1 MDFLFTMVLGFSGY
15 FVQELFAAELFF
27 AIGFV
32 ILLMLVGV
40 CYLVGA
46 VGDRWLTGWDKRAHS
61 RYRKLHLA
69 NPPLLRGP
77 GPSLR

>member
-1 MDFLFTMVLGFSGY
+1 VDFLFTIVLSLNGY

-32 ILLMLVGV
+32 ILLALVGV

-46 VGDRWLTGWDKRAHS
+46 VGDRCLTLREKRAHN
-61 RYRKLHLA
+61 RARKLHLP
-69 NPPLLRGP
+69 NPPLLGGP
-77 GPSLR
+77 EPKKT

>member
-1 MDFLFTMVLGFSGY
+1 MDFLFTIVLGVNGY

-40 CYLVGA
+40 CYLVG
-46 VGDRWLTGWDKRAHS
+46 VVSDLLTGRDKRAHN
-61 RYRKLHLA
+61 RYRKLHLPNA
-69 NPPLLRGP
+69 PLLRGP